1 MKLMR
6 VLVIS
11 VITLMYISLVYL
23 LPYSTLYKIYVPANL
38 LFLLILLLVNK
49 NMKLQSIGIT
59 SKNLLNSLIFGI
71 SVAVLTLIPIIL
83 FIFFNRDIAI
93 DDPRLV
99 QFSSPLMLI
108 YTVFIHILLGTAI
121 FEEIIHRG
129 IILTEFLKLTNTIYA
144 VLLSSLVFAA
154 WHIVSTIRL
163 IWPTIISNANS
174 DVLKYS
180 LLISPFILYFFGGL
194 LFSWIRLHTKN
205 IAGSIVAHWLIN
217 SSVLLTYYLIR

>member
-1 MKLMR
+1 MR

-11 VITLMYISLVYL
+11 VITIIYISLMHL
-23 LPYSTLYKIYVPANL
+23 LPYSILSMIYVPANL
-38 LFLLILLLVNK
+38 LFLLILFLANK

-59 SKNLLNSLIFGI
+59 PNNLLNSLIFGI
-71 SVAVLTLIPIIL
+71 SVAVLTSIPIIL
-83 FIFFNRDIAI
+83 FIFFNRDITI

-108 YTVFIHILLGTAI
+108 YAVFIHILLGTAI

-129 IILTEFLKLTNTIYA
+129 IILTEFLKLTSTSYA

-180 LLISPFILYFFGGL
+180 LLISPFILYFLGGL